1 MTAYGAHTMSSSSSE
16 SPSLKT
22 GSSLSPQLIAD
33 MTTWR
38 QHLHQFPECGF
49 DVNLT
54 ADFIA
59 EKLESFGIQVERN
72 IGKTGLVGILKCGNS
87 NASIGLRAD
96 MDALH
101 IHEQN
106 TFSHCSKHAGKM
118 HACGHDG
125 HSAMLLGAACYLAQ
139 HPHFNGT
146 VYFIFQ
152 PDEEHGCGAQ
162 AMIDDGLF
170 ERFSIDEV
178 YGIHNF
184 PGLAEGELMVRPG
197 SLMASESGFEI
208 IIKGVGG
215 HAALPHQGI
224 DPMVVGAQVILGLQT
239 IVSRNLSAISDT
251 AVVSATEFI
260 TDGTVNVIP
269 TQVTIKGDCRC
280 FTEATLARIEES
292 MARIVA
298 GICQAAGASH
308 TFTFANTFYP
318 TVNAKAQTV
327 YAIEAAQ
334 KVLGADKVNAECE
347 PLTISEDFSSMLR
360 VKPGC
365 YVLLG
370 NGVNSVGGCAL
381 HNPKYDFN
389 DRILPLGARYWIQL
403 VNDRLS
409 TAMVD

>member
-1 MTAYGAHTMSSSSSE
+1 MSSSIFIDQFSA
-16 SPSLKT
+16 
-22 GSSLSPQLIAD
+22 QLIAD
-33 MTTWR
+33 MTEWR
-38 QHLHQFPECGF
+38 QHLHRFPECGF

-59 EKLESFGIQVERN
+59 DKLQSFGIAVVRD
-72 IGKTGLVGILKCGNS
+72 IGKSGLVGILRNGNS
-87 NASIGLRAD
+87 TASIGLRAD

-106 TFSHCSKHAGKM
+106 TFSHCSQHDGKM

-125 HSAMLLGAACYLAQ
+125 HSAMLLGAACYLAET
-139 HPHFNGT
+139 PIFDGT

-152 PDEEHGCGAQ
+152 PDEEHGRGAQ

-178 YGIHNF
+178 YGIHNY
-184 PGLAEGELMVRPG
+184 PGLTEGELMVRPG
-197 SLMASESGFEI
+197 SLMASESSFEI
-208 IIKGVGG
+208 TINGVGG

-224 DPMVVGAQVILGLQT
+224 DPIVVGAQVIMGLQT
-239 IVSRNLSAISDT
+239 IVSRNLSAIHET
-251 AVVSATEFI
+251 AVVSATEFV
-260 TDGTVNVIP
+260 TNGTVNVIP
-269 TQVTIKGDCRC
+269 SQVVIKGDCRC
-280 FTEATLARIEES
+280 FTEDSLTSIKDS

-298 GICQAAGASH
+298 GICQAAGAKH
-308 TFTFANTFYP
+308 TFEFINTFYP
-318 TVNAKAQTV
+318 TVNNPEQTAYSV
-327 YAIEAAQ
+327 QAAQ
-334 KVLGADKVNAECE
+334 KVLGVDKVNAACD

-370 NGVNSVGGCAL
+370 NGTESVGGCAL

-389 DRILPLGARYWIQL
+389 DRILTLGASYWIQL
-403 VNDRLS
+403 VNDRLNQ
-409 TAMVD
+409 TINCE

>member
-1 MTAYGAHTMSSSSSE
+1 MSSTFSIKPDQLSSA
-16 SPSLKT
+16 
-22 GSSLSPQLIAD
+22 LIQS
-33 MTTWR
+33 MTEWR
-38 QHLHQFPECGF
+38 QHLHRFPECGF

-54 ADFIA
+54 SDFIA
-59 EKLESFGIQVERN
+59 EKLHSFGIEVVRN
-72 IGKTGLVGILKCGNS
+72 IGKTGLVGILRSGS
-87 NASIGLRAD
+87 SEASIGLRAD

-106 TFSHCSKHAGKM
+106 SFVHCSQHDGKM

-125 HSAMLLGAACYLAQ
+125 HSAMLLGAASYLAENLLGDN
-139 HPHFNGT
+139 PTFDGT

-152 PDEEHGCGAQ
+152 PDEEHGRGAQ

-197 SLMASESGFEI
+197 SLMASESSFEI
-208 IIKGVGG
+208 TINGVGG
-215 HAALPHQGI
+215 HAALPHQGV
-224 DPMVVGAQVILGLQT
+224 DPLVVGSQVILGLQT
-239 IVSRNLSAISDT
+239 IVSRNLSAIHDT

-269 TQVTIKGDCRC
+269 TQVIIKGDCRC
-280 FTEATLARIEES
+280 FTEASLERISHCME
-292 MARIVA
+292 RIVS
-298 GICQAAGASH
+298 GICQAAGA
-308 TFTFANTFYP
+308 TYEFEFINTFYP
-318 TVNAKAQTV
+318 TINSEQQTR
-327 YAIEAAQ
+327 YAVEAAE
-334 KVLGADKVNAECE
+334 KVLGADKVNEACD

-370 NGVNSVGGCAL
+370 NGTESVGGCAL
-381 HNPKYDFN
+381 HSPEYDFN
-389 DRILPLGARYWIQL
+389 DGILKFGASYWIQL
-403 VNDRLS
+403 VNQRLTRS
-409 TAMVD
+409 I

>member
-1 MTAYGAHTMSSSSSE
+1 M
-16 SPSLKT
+16 
-22 GSSLSPQLIAD
+22 SSLSFQSISPDQLSLQLTAD
-33 MTTWR
+33 MTEWR
-38 QHLHQFPECGF
+38 QHLHRFPECGF
-49 DVNLT
+49 DVNTT
-54 ADFIA
+54 ANFIA
-59 EKLESFGIQVERN
+59 EKLQDFGIDVVRN
-72 IGKTGLVGILKCGNS
+72 IGKSGLVGILRNGDS
-87 NASIGLRAD
+87 TASIGLRAD

-106 TFSHCSKHAGKM
+106 TFSHCSQHDGKM

-125 HSAMLLGAACYLAQ
+125 HSAMLLGAACYLAAN
-139 HPHFNGT
+139 PTFDGT

-152 PDEEHGCGAQ
+152 PDEEHGHGAQ

-197 SLMASESGFEI
+197 SLMASESSFEI
-208 IIKGVGG
+208 TINGVGG

-224 DPMVVGAQVILGLQT
+224 DPIVVGAQVIMGLQT
-239 IVSRNLSAISDT
+239 IVSRNLSAIHET
-251 AVVSATEFI
+251 AVVSATEFV
-260 TDGTVNVIP
+260 TNGTVNVIP
-269 TQVTIKGDCRC
+269 SQVVIKGDCRC
-280 FTEATLARIEES
+280 FTEDSLTHIEQS

-298 GICQAAGASH
+298 GICQAAGAEH
-308 TFTFANTFYP
+308 TFEFINTFYP
-318 TVNAKAQTV
+318 TVNNPKQTA
-327 YAIEAAQ
+327 YAVQAAQ
-334 KVLGADKVNAECE
+334 QVLGADKVNAACD

-370 NGVNSVGGCAL
+370 NGTESVGGCAL

-389 DRILPLGARYWIQL
+389 DRILKLGASYWIQL
-403 VNDRLS
+403 VSDRLNKKQI
-409 TAMVD
+409 D